1 VSRELDVFLGDRRVG
16 RLVDVAGIWSFE
28 YLDDWRAGGY
38 ELSPGLPLQHGPII
52 DRGRTRP
59 VQWFFEHLL
68 PPGALAAGPLAGT
81 AHDVGDSWH
90 LIETLGE
97 EAAGAI
103 RLRPPA
109 DRPAGAPVAPPGSGA
124 LRLHHSLEP
133 HLARPVVV
141 DSDGRVVEEAAGDFA
156 STHFLI
162 PDTPDD
168 LYPAS
173 TANAWYCA
181 RVARELGF
189 DVAAVELRFMPDS
202 DLLVERFDRR
212 REGGVEGGRIQPRHV
227 IDGAQLLSL
236 PAGTRPA
243 PANAQALCDIVL
255 RSRAKAP
262 TRIALFRWTVFNVLV
277 GDLGAHLNRLAF
289 TGGPEGYALAPHGGF
304 TSAVA
309 WLRPELQ
316 PAESILPDVAL
327 PHPIGGATRY
337 AELRRSHLVAFGLEL
352 GLPEV
357 SITRELD
364 RLAGRI
370 AGAADHVLAEYDAR
384 RDVPRRLRAG
394 QRRLIATIRNMP
406 IAEMSRRLMH

>member
-1 VSRELDVFLGDRRVG
+1 VSRDLEVFLGDHHVG

-28 YLDDWRAGGY
+28 YLGAWRSGGF
-38 ELSPGLPLQHGPII
+38 ELSPGLPLQPEPII

-68 PPGALAAGPLAGT
+68 PPGALPSGALAGT
-81 AHDVGDSWH
+81 AHDVGDPWH
-90 LIETLGE
+90 LLETLDE
-97 EAAGAI
+97 AAAGAI
-103 RLRPPA
+103 RLRGPG
-109 DRPAGAPVAPPGSGA
+109 DRPSGAPAGGAP
-124 LRLHHSLEP
+124 RLHQALDP

-141 DSDGRVVEEAAGDFA
+141 DPDGRVVEDAVGDFA

-173 TANAWYCA
+173 TANAWYCS
-181 RVARELGF
+181 RLARELGF

-212 REGGVEGGRIQPRHV
+212 REGGGQGGRSEPRHV

-243 PANAQALCDIVL
+243 PAGAQVLRDIVQ
-255 RSRAKAP
+255 RCRAKAP

-277 GDLGAHLNRLAF
+277 GNLGAHLKMLAF
-289 TGGPEGYALAPHGGF
+289 FGGPEGYTLAPHGGF
-304 TSAVA
+304 VSGVA

-337 AELRRSHLVAFGLEL
+337 ADLRRPQLVAFGLEL

-357 SITRELD
+357 SITREID

-370 AGAADHVLAEYDAR
+370 AGAADHVLAEYDSR
-384 RDVPRRLRAG
+384 KDVPRRLRAG